1 MENRVLE
8 EQIRE
13 IIEPTVT
20 RLGFDLIAVELV
32 GGQGK
37 PTLRVSID
45 QTGGIGGDE
54 CALVSEHISP
64 ELDAADPIEAQYY
77 LEVSSPG
84 IERPVQRLQDFQRFV
99 GYRVKLR
106 CGAGAPRRRCTGTIQ
121 QVSGTPAV
129 VTIMVDNQ
137 EVVLPFDSIDRA
149 HLVLTLEEYQK
160 LAEEPRHDE

>member
-13 IIEPTVT
+13 IIEPTVM
-20 RLGFDLIAVELV
+20 RLGFDLVAVEMV

-45 QTGGIGGDE
+45 HPGGIGGDE
-54 CALVSEHISP
+54 CALVSERISP
-64 ELDAADPIEAQYY
+64 ELDEKDPIDGAYY

-84 IERPVQRLQDFQRFV
+84 IERPVQRVSDFQRFV
-99 GYRVKLR
+99 GYRVR
-106 CGAGAPRRRCTGTIQ
+106 MRNGAGAPRRRCTGTIS
-121 QVSGTPAV
+121 QVAGEPPV
-129 VTIMVDNQ
+129 VTVLVDGQ
-137 EVVLPFDSIDRA
+137 EIAIPFDTIDRA

-160 LAEEPRHDE
+160 LAEDPRHDE